1 MKHLFAT
8 AMLWLMSAFF
18 INAAEAPLA
27 VELNGIVNFS
37 GFDCAFFVL
46 DQPGSSALRS
56 FMLTQGESRF
66 GIKLLAMDA
75 TSGCVQIV
83 NCGQKQSLRI
93 CSAPDLT
100 SSSVSGTAGYP
111 AKSFARNA
119 NNGSNSIGNSDS
131 DTSVNPA
138 TIPGNPGFGTIPKN
152 DNNANS
158 SPSRNSSQN
167 SVVNSAG
174 ADPATAFKDE
184 SNTQWYQDSVSIEE
198 SRQETAQQVLSGE
211 MTPWPRTPL
220 TPPGTPGNLIGAE
233 AFFSNH
239 IPGFHPQ

>member
-18 INAAEAPLA
+18 INAAEVPLA

-100 SSSVSGTAGYP
+100 LSSVSGAADYP
-111 AKSFARNA
+111 AKSFVSV
-119 NNGSNSIGNSDS
+119 NGGINSFGDSDS
-131 DTSVNPA
+131 DVSVDPA
-138 TIPGNPGFGTIPKN
+138 TIPGNPGFGTIPKS
-152 DNNANS
+152 ASAQSSPTPNS
-158 SPSRNSSQN
+158 SSASTTDSR
-167 SVVNSAG
+167 G
-174 ADPATAFKDE
+174 TDPAVTFQDQANAD
-184 SNTQWYQDSVSIEE
+184 WYQDAAIMEQE
-198 SRQETAQQVLSGE
+198 RRETAQQVLSGE
-211 MTPWPRTPL
+211 MTPFPLTPL
-220 TPPGTPGNLIGAE
+220 TPPGTPSQLIGDDAIY
-233 AFFSNH
+233 ADH
-239 IPGFHPQ
+239 IPGFYKR